1 LQRNLL
7 VWAEFVFGGVILAE
21 KLVGIVMGSDSD
33 LSVMKGAADM
43 LDKFGIG
50 YEVIISSAHRVPDR
64 TAQYAKTAGERGL
77 EVIIAAAGMA
87 AHLPG
92 VMAAFTTLPVI
103 GVPIQSGALAGT
115 DALYAIVQMPPG
127 IPVATMAI
135 NGAKNAAIF
144 AAQIL
149 SGKHP
154 ELQDKLKAYKQELA
168 DEVIGKAEKLDKLGI
183 NGYLKEK

>member
-1 LQRNLL
+1 MT
-7 VWAEFVFGGVILAE
+7 
-21 KLVGIVMGSDSD
+21 KPLVGIVMGSDSD
-33 LSVMKGAADM
+33 LPVMKGAADV
-43 LDKFGIG
+43 LKQFGIES
-50 YEVIISSAHRVPDR
+50 EVVISSAHRVPDK
-64 TAQYAKTAGERGL
+64 TAQYAKTAEERGL

-92 VMAAFTTLPVI
+92 VIAAFTTLPVI

-135 NGAKNAAIF
+135 NGAKNAGIF

-149 SGKHP
+149 SVKYP
-154 ELQDKLKAYKQELA
+154 EIRERLKMYKQQLA
-168 DEVIGKAEKLDKLGI
+168 DEVNTKADKLNRLGI
-183 NGYLKEK
+183 EGYLSEK